1 MTTRTDVLLGRL
13 QRVRRSGP
21 SSWRA
26 DCPNGHR
33 HARGS
38 LAITESDEGRLLVT
52 CFACHDTPAV
62 LSAVGLELSDL
73 YPERIR
79 DLTPEGRR
87 RAREA
92 FKQSAWAAALRVL
105 EREASVCVVAAGML
119 RAHLALTHD
128 DDARLATAMDRIMDA
143 RAVLA

>member
-1 MTTRTDVLLGRL
+1 MTARTDVLLARL
-13 QRVRRSGP
+13 QRVRKTGP

-26 DCPNGHR
+26 DCPNGHQR
-33 HARGS
+33 ARGS
-38 LAITESDEGRLLVT
+38 LAITESDDGRILVT

-62 LSAVGLELSDL
+62 LSAVGLELGDL

-92 FKQSAWAAALRVL
+92 FKQSAWTAALRVL
-105 EREASVCVVAAGML
+105 EREATVCIVAAGML
-119 RAHLALTHD
+119 RAHLTLTCD
-128 DDARLATAMDRIMDA
+128 DDARLATAMDRIRDA

>member
-1 MTTRTDVLLGRL
+1 MTARTDVLLARL
-13 QRVRRSGP
+13 QHVRKSGP

-26 DCPNGHR
+26 DCPNGHQR
-33 HARGS
+33 ARGS
-38 LAITESDEGRLLVT
+38 LAITESDDGRILVT

-62 LSAVGLELSDL
+62 LAAIGLELADL
-73 YPERIR
+73 YPERIK
-79 DLTPEGRR
+79 DPTPEGRR

-105 EREASVCVVAAGML
+105 EREATVCIVAAGML
-119 RAHLALTHD
+119 RAHLALTND
-128 DDARLATAMDRIMDA
+128 DDARLATAMERIRDA

>member
-1 MTTRTDVLLGRL
+1 MTTRTDVLLARL
-13 QRVRRSGP
+13 QHVRKSGP
-21 SSWRA
+21 ASWRA
-26 DCPNGHR
+26 NCPNGHQR
-33 HARGS
+33 ARGS
-38 LAITESDEGRLLVT
+38 LAISESDDGRILLT

-62 LSAVGLELSDL
+62 LAAIGLELADL
-73 YPERIR
+73 YPDRIR

-105 EREASVCVVAAGML
+105 EREATVCIVAAGML
-119 RAHLALTHD
+119 RAHLALTRD
-128 DDARLATAMDRIMDA
+128 DHTRLAMAMERIRDA